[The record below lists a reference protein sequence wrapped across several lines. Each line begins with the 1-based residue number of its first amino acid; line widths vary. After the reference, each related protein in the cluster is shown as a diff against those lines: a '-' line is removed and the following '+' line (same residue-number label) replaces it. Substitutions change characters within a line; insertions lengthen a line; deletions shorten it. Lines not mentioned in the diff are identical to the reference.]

1 MGHIFLSY
9 AREDEQQVLN
19 LYSAIQDAGFEPW
32 MDQENILPGQDFEL
46 EIRQAIQTASL
57 FIACL
62 SEASVKKRGMVQKE
76 YKLALDVLREFPEHA
91 VYFIPIRFDNCSV
104 PSGMAKL
111 QWVDLFEKDGLEKL
125 LRAIS
130 HYLKPQDSVPG
141 LLKAR
146 STPDFKSHQQSVKF
160 TERGREEVREFG
172 KRAVRSQWDWH
183 NLGNAL
189 EDYLDAI
196 KYDPEHQHPWTNIAY
211 AYYLI
216 GEFEMAEKCMERSYA
231 LAGPGPNHPGRNWKN
246 VRRALDRG
254 VSLSETSI
262 HRPPMPD
269 WFRSKY
275 RDFLDLGAGVEV
287 TFKEIQRYL
296 KLDIG
301 ESDEETSAT

>member
-9 AREDEQQVLN
+9 AREDEHKALK
-19 LYSAIQDAGFEPW
+19 LYTAIKDAGFEPW
-32 MDQENILPGQDFEL
+32 MDQKNILPGQDFEQ
-46 EIRQAIQTASL
+46 EIRRAIQAASL
-57 FIACL
+57 FLACL

-76 YKLALDVLREFPEHA
+76 YKLALDVLMEFPEHA
-91 VYFIPIRFDNCSV
+91 VYFIPIRLDNCNV
-104 PSGMAKL
+104 PSEMAKL
-111 QWVDLFEKDGLEKL
+111 QWVDLFKEDGLEKL

-130 HYLKPQDSVPG
+130 HYLKPQESVPG
-141 LLKAR
+141 LLKA
-146 STPDFKSHQQSVKF
+146 SPTLDLKSHQQSIKY
-160 TERGREEVREFG
+160 TDRGREEVREFG
-172 KRAVRSQWDWH
+172 KKAVRSQWDWY

-211 AYYLI
+211 VYYLI

-246 VRRALDRG
+246 VRRAMDRG
-254 VSLSETSI
+254 VSLGEGPI
-262 HRPPMPD
+262 HRPTIPD
-269 WFRSKY
+269 WFQNKY

-296 KLDIG
+296 NLDIG
-301 ESDEETSAT
+301 ESTT